1 MGAGHARTKST
12 ATALTGATT
21 LRPPAQIKPQAQAP
35 STTAA
40 PRKVS
45 HTRTR
50 SGAASL
56 TTSRGSPLRDASPQ
70 KPQSPSQS
78 PPRPARAPAAAAPRL
93 KPAFNTNQQHFSP
106 ARNVAPK
113 PLTSTF
119 LAPPSPGKLPSNV
132 AISAD
137 TLRLQNDLLRHHVLH
152 AAESRA
158 GAEWHASA
166 RKKLNE
172 RFEGLAVDSREISR
186 DETELLEEL
195 NALALRRWGG
205 NLEEKVQGLDSVLS
219 SLWRLSEAGG
229 KHARVTR
236 RFERWAERAGEVEEA
251 RSRGAILD
259 ERDEPMLVGELD
271 AAWKEDCEGL
281 KRRLEGWG
289 EQLRGLRVPLGAGEG
304 SNLRAILGSCEE
316 LVGGMLSELGLML
329 EIEEGLVT
337 REREW
342 VKGVIGSVGDKGTG
356 AGAIWRA
363 L

>member
-1 MGAGHARTKST
+1 M
-12 ATALTGATT
+12 
-21 LRPPAQIKPQAQAP
+21 
-35 STTAA
+35 
-40 PRKVS
+40 
-45 HTRTR
+45 
-50 SGAASL
+50 
-56 TTSRGSPLRDASPQ
+56 
-70 KPQSPSQS
+70 
-78 PPRPARAPAAAAPRL
+78 
-93 KPAFNTNQQHFSP
+93 
-106 ARNVAPK
+106 
-113 PLTSTF
+113 
-119 LAPPSPGKLPSNV
+119 
-132 AISAD
+132 
-137 TLRLQNDLLRHHVLH
+137 RLQNDLLRHHVLH

>member
-1 MGAGHARTKST
+1 M
-12 ATALTGATT
+12 
-21 LRPPAQIKPQAQAP
+21 
-35 STTAA
+35 
-40 PRKVS
+40 
-45 HTRTR
+45 
-50 SGAASL
+50 
-56 TTSRGSPLRDASPQ
+56 
-70 KPQSPSQS
+70 
-78 PPRPARAPAAAAPRL
+78 
-93 KPAFNTNQQHFSP
+93 
-106 ARNVAPK
+106 PK

-137 TLRLQNDLLRHHVLH
+137 TLRLQNDLLRYHVLH
-152 AAESRA
+152 AAEAHA
-158 GAEWHASA
+158 GAEWHTSA
-166 RKKLNE
+166 RKKLGG

-186 DETELLEEL
+186 EETELLEDL
-195 NALALRRWGG
+195 NALAVRRWGG

-236 RFERWAERAGEVEEA
+236 RFERWADHAGEVEDA

-271 AAWKEDCEGL
+271 ASWKEDCEGL
-281 KRRLEGWG
+281 KRKLEGWG

-304 SNLRAILGSCEE
+304 SNLREILARCEE
-316 LVGGMLSELGLML
+316 LVGGMLGELGLML
-329 EIEEGLVT
+329 EIEEGLVA

-342 VKGVIGSVGDKGTG
+342 VRGVIGSVGDKGTG